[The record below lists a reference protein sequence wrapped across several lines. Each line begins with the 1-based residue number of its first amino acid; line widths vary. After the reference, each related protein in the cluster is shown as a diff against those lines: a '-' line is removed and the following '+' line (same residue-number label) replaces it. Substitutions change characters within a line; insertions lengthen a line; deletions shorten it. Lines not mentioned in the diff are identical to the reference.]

1 MKKSCQ
7 SRFHQRAAGVIIG
20 LAVGI
25 SVLTLILCNSSK
37 TPPVERFI
45 LVSCDDLRADRLG
58 CYGNPREVSPAID
71 ALAAESSL
79 FTRAFI
85 PWPFTPPS
93 HSSMLTSLY
102 PAVFDIPL
110 DSSIP
115 TAAGILSE
123 HGYTTAAFT
132 ADGWMSSGYGM
143 LNGFNEIDDQVIGLH
158 VLEKRTE
165 NWLRKHHAEKFFL
178 FLHTYYVHVPF
189 HAPKEYYSRWA
200 DPNYAG
206 PIENDPQSTVAF
218 INAANAGSIPVS
230 PSDIQQM
237 FDIYDGQI
245 RRLDDFIDKIIQT
258 LKELDLYDNTMLI
271 VTSDHG
277 EQFFEFDHFGHAG
290 PNHPLADISTR
301 IPLII
306 HAPKPAQPLEPD
318 SLTEIIDLPPTLLDA
333 AGIESPAS
341 FQGQSL
347 WSVVRSEP
355 VDPGLRRGK
364 VFFFMPS
371 FVGIRTSDRKLT
383 LDQRTGTVHLFD
395 LENDP
400 SEYRDVAQERGYS
413 SDIPPLIREL
423 RTMQDKNAALRKTL
437 DLTPIKLEGG
447 LPARALEA
455 DAHTV
460 LLSPFEDPQFYFRR
474 QGRLLPVS
482 LNADPYLQE
491 AGNFGRSL
499 RLHPGVETTF
509 PLKGPLLA
517 ESGAIEFWM
526 NIDRKDTGSKQLF
539 DITFHY
545 PKIPLSLRATLFW
558 DWGGSNIKRISF
570 DIGSG
575 SGDIQNDLSTFSVQ
589 FAWNMWHH
597 IFLAWENDEVFLLI
611 DGVLEARRR
620 LTPHCLGREGPCSG
634 LSIRGENCFLDDLR
648 ISDRSRLLRPEGVTS
663 RSIDPEVLERLKA
676 LGYIK

>member
-1 MKKSCQ
+1 MKRSGP
-7 SRFHQRAAGVIIG
+7 SRLHQRTAGVIIG
-20 LAVGI
+20 LMIGA
-25 SVLTLILCNSSK
+25 SVLTLIHCTSSGI
-37 TPPVERFI
+37 PRVERFI

-58 CYGNPREVSPAID
+58 CYGNPREVSPTID
-71 ALAAESSL
+71 SLAAESAR

-110 DSSIP
+110 DTSIP

-123 HGYTTAAFT
+123 HGFTTAAFT

-143 LNGFNEIDDQVIGLH
+143 LNGFDEIDDRVIGLNL
-158 VLEKRTE
+158 LEKRTE
-165 NWLRKHHAEKFFL
+165 NWLRRHHADKFFL

-189 HAPKEYYSRWA
+189 HSPEEYFSLWA
-200 DPNYAG
+200 DPDYTG

-245 RRLDDFIDKIIQT
+245 RRLDDFIGRIVQT
-258 LKELDLYDNTMLI
+258 LKDLDLYDKTMLI

-277 EQFFEFDHFGHAG
+277 EQFFEFEHFGHAG

-306 HAPKPAQPLEPD
+306 HAPQPARPMEPD
-318 SLTEIIDLPPTLLDA
+318 FLTEIIDLPPTLLDA
-333 AGIESPAS
+333 AGIESPIS
-341 FQGQSL
+341 FQGRSL
-347 WSVVRSEP
+347 WTALRGDP
-355 VDPGLRRGK
+355 VDPGLQK
-364 VFFFMPS
+364 SEVFFFMPS
-371 FVGIRTSDRKLT
+371 VIGIRTPDRKLT
-383 LDQRTGTVHLFD
+383 LDQRTGAAHLFD

-400 SEYRDVAQERGYS
+400 GEHRDVAEDRKYS
-413 SDIPPLIREL
+413 GDIPPLIMKL
-423 RTMQDKNAALRKTL
+423 RTMQDRNTTLRKTL

-460 LLSPFEDPQFYFRR
+460 LLSPFDDPQFHFRR
-474 QGRLLPVS
+474 LDRLQPFS
-482 LNADPYLQE
+482 LHVGPDLQA
-491 AGNFGRSL
+491 AGKFGRSL
-499 RLHPGVETTF
+499 RLHTGGEAAF

-526 NIDRKDTGSKQLF
+526 TVDRKDTGSKQLF

-545 PKIPLSLRATLFW
+545 PKNPLSLRATLFW
-558 DWGGSNIKRISF
+558 DWGGSRIKRISF

-575 SGDIQNDLSTFSVQ
+575 DVENDLSTFSVQ
-589 FAWNMWHH
+589 FAWDVWHH
-597 IFLAWENDEVFLLI
+597 IFLAWENDEIFLLI

-620 LTPHCLGREGPCSG
+620 LTPHGPGRKETCPG
-634 LSIRGENCFLDDLR
+634 LSIRGDNCFLDDLR
-648 ISDRSRLLRPEGVTS
+648 ISDRSRLLRPEGVTP
-663 RSIDPEVLERLKA
+663 RAIEPEVLERLKA